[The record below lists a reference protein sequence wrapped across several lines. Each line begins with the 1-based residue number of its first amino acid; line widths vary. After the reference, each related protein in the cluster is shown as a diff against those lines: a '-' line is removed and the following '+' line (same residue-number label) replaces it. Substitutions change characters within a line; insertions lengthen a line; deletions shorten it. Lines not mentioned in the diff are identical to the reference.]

1 MYSVV
6 RELYFLR
13 NYSKM
18 TYICQKIKGV
28 PYSKHKGRRRVNAP
42 AEWKQTIIDQTKDL
56 PKVKEACAV
65 NITFLL
71 PANKFPL
78 DFPYGPVLDNLLKGF
93 LNVLNETIFSEA
105 PGKASCIVSLNVMKG
120 KIGSESE
127 PGAFLE
133 VLPVSIT

>member
-1 MYSVV
+1 MYSVAPK
-6 RELYFLR
+6 LYFIR
-13 NYSKM
+13 DYSQM

-28 PYSKHKGRRRVNAP
+28 PYSKHKGRGRVNAP
-42 AEWKQTIIDQTKDL
+42 AEWKQIIIDQTKDL
-56 PKVKEACAV
+56 PKIREACVV

-105 PGKASCIVSLNVMKG
+105 PGKASCIVSLNVMKT
-120 KIGSESE
+120 KVESESVA
-127 PGAFLE
+127 GALLE

>member
-1 MYSVV
+1 
-6 RELYFLR
+6 
-13 NYSKM
+13 M

-28 PYSKHKGRRRVNAP
+28 PYSKHKRRGRINAP
-42 AEWKQTIIDQTKDL
+42 AEWTQKIIDQTKDL
-56 PKVKEACAV
+56 PKVKEACIL

-71 PANKFPL
+71 PPDKFPT

-105 PGKASCIVSLNVMKG
+105 PGKASCIVSLNVMKT
-120 KIGSESE
+120 KVESESVA
-127 PGAFLE
+127 GALLE

>member
-1 MYSVV
+1 
-6 RELYFLR
+6 
-13 NYSKM
+13 M

-28 PYSKHKGRRRVNAP
+28 PYSKHKGRGRVNAP

-56 PKVKEACAV
+56 PKIREACVV

-93 LNVLNETIFSEA
+93 LNVLNEIIFSEA

-120 KIGSESE
+120 KIDQKVNQER
-127 PGAFLE
+127 FLRCCPL
-133 VLPVSIT
+133 VLPNYTFRIDPCRR